1 MKHFFNI
8 SLIALWAIA
17 FAGCEYGSNLGGNNG
32 GSEEIEIPLTG
43 DYISFWT
50 DIETRAELITSNYIE
65 DSFGVISYKYDPT
78 NSWGAYKVSA
88 VPYVDALGAGSDYPK
103 EIKYENGTY
112 SYGNPVVWDS
122 EKYAFFAYAPYDHGK
137 VDPSHRDNKGVPYVT
152 YTLDTTNA
160 KNHADVVT
168 GYAVNCTAAF
178 SKYVTFRMEH
188 RLSAVDVA
196 AVNYYDYSYESG
208 SYDSEGQ
215 PIYTTEKVTIEI
227 QEITAKFSN
236 LQYGEAKIYLD
247 NNVATVPTKL
257 ADGIVPT
264 YPIVEGGYELK
275 PSTSSEFDYISV
287 EQGTTMLFIPQVDD
301 PKKDND
307 NLIVDIEVK
316 YKKRRPGGGTNP
328 YLWTVVE
335 TVEELD
341 EHNNTVYRE
350 YKVDIPAGSAKEYIE
365 TIDPYPD
372 PNATSKITV
381 LGCNRDEHGN
391 YIDGVFT
398 TTQIATFDQS
408 LQEHFRYYALLTF
421 TSHAVS
427 INILTAAAWN
437 EKVVDYEFD

>member
-17 FAGCEYGSNLGGNNG
+17 FAGCENG
-32 GSEEIEIPLTG
+32 GEFGDNKGNSVEIEVPVTG
-43 DYISFWT
+43 DYITFCT
-50 DIETRAELITSNYIE
+50 DVQTRAELITSNYIE

-78 NSWGAYKVSA
+78 NSWTAYKVSA
-88 VPYVDALGAGSDYPK
+88 KPDVDALGEGPDEGSDWPK
-103 EIKYENGTY
+103 EIKYDNGTY
-112 SYGNPVVWDS
+112 TYGDPVVWDS
-122 EKYAFFAYAPYDHGK
+122 EKYAFFAYAPYGNDK
-137 VDPSHRDNKGVPYVT
+137 VVPCSKENVGVPYVT
-152 YTLDTTNA
+152 YTLDTRDA
-160 KNHADVVT
+160 QNHADVVT

-178 SKYVTFRMEH
+178 SKYVTFRMGH
-188 RLSAVDVA
+188 RLAAVDVA

-236 LQYGEAKIYLD
+236 LQYGSAKIYLD

-257 ADGIVPT
+257 ADGTVPT
-264 YPIVEGGYELK
+264 YPIVVDQTGYELE
-275 PSTSSEFDYISV
+275 PSASSEFDYISV

-301 PKKDND
+301 PNNDSD

-316 YKKRRPGGGTNP
+316 YKKRRPDDT

-335 TVEELD
+335 TVQESD
-341 EHNNTVYRE
+341 EHGNTVDRE
-350 YKVDIPAGSAKEYIE
+350 YKIDIPAGSTDDYIA
-365 TIDPYPD
+365 TIDP
-372 PNATSKITV
+372 NTSAVGTKTV
-381 LGCNRDEHGN
+381 LGKGTGD
-391 YIDGVFT
+391 VFT
-398 TTQIATFDQS
+398 TTQRATFDQS